1 MMIMNLEALTALI
14 QLDFLDSAA
23 ILAYLVIRD
32 RLMRNALLQL
42 AEETEGVDRDH
53 VAEKIRVRGD

>member
-1 MMIMNLEALTALI
+1 MNLEALTALI

-23 ILAYLVIRD
+23 ILAYLVVRD
-32 RLMRNALLQL
+32 RLMRNALLTL
-42 AEETEGVDRDH
+42 AEETDGVSREH